1 LENELRWI
9 TTLTLQTWAETL
21 GARNIFPGMVA
32 DLIRASAQDISTIR
46 FPNGDK
52 GQVRGF
58 DGVLEAT
65 GVPPYVPDGE
75 SIWEFGVSADA
86 ATKANSD
93 FDKRTAEVDEAKRM
107 RTTFVFVTPRTW
119 NNGKEKLADWVD
131 EKKKLG
137 KWKDVIYLDG
147 SMVEDWLS
155 RSPAVAARYARFELK
170 LMPAIGVRSTDEFWE
185 EYSSRFG
192 PQLVEQVLLAGREEQ
207 AEALI
212 QRLSEGVSKLSYAAD
227 APDEVVAFAVAAI
240 RRSEPSV
247 RYFLEARTLV
257 VDTEEAARQIA
268 GVSGLT
274 FLPRAQARGLAGYL
288 AQIGPTVVSAGADDK
303 KHGHEVLR
311 RPSSTELGK
320 ALSEMG
326 FTEQEGYDL
335 ARRCGRSL
343 AVLARLRPSG
353 TAPKPEWLGSGAQL
367 LPALLAGAWHV
378 PTKPDQEILCHLAG
392 GHDYPTCET
401 PLRAL
406 SKLQDPP
413 IDFVKDVWA
422 LRASVDAFVHL
433 GHLIGAEH
441 LARFSEA
448 AKTVFGKTVEPPKAD
463 EVFKPAAER
472 AADTHSR
479 WLRDGMMNTLLH
491 MAVLHEQA
499 DFAVTGTTPQEY
511 VNSVVRGLPGLSSDH
526 RLLASL
532 QDQIALLA
540 EAAPIPF
547 VEALERLLEG
557 DAAGIRPIFEEHKGF
572 ISSHSYHYGVLWGL
586 ELLAWDP
593 KLLLRVALCLARL
606 AEIDPGGSDSNRPI
620 NSLRSIFLSWA
631 PNTSATAKHRMG
643 VLARVLESVPS
654 VAWQLITKL
663 LPTAHDVSSPTQKP
677 AFREFGDAVA
687 EVLTYGVVWESQA
700 FVIEMA
706 IRHAGLKAERWVE
719 LINAIG
725 DFPKQ
730 SFDGTAKALEAVLAS
745 TAADV
750 RFVIWDALR
759 KEVNRH
765 RTYVDTDWA
774 LPADDLSQ
782 LDLLVQSFSPADA
795 IARSTWLFDDWLPDV
810 PGKVQE
816 DGDPEE
822 VINTARLHAIR
833 DVVQESGTQGLIELA
848 KKVKLPQHVGY
859 AARGLELDFDALCQF
874 FGQALHA
881 GPELDVFTSAIL
893 AEGVSRFGTKW
904 MEFAVNRLSVEHAT
918 PARIAGL
925 LMVLDESAATWAYV
939 KEYGDAVNEMYW
951 RGKHSSFIS
960 GNADELMF
968 AIDNYIARNRPLAA
982 LDSASRRIRELP
994 TSLLIRLLD
1003 ESVQE
1008 INGAGRTA
1016 RAVSVYNVERAFD
1029 ELRTRE
1035 DVAPD
1040 AVAALEFRYLPVF
1053 YRRKKPLVLHT
1064 LMMQQP
1070 KLFMDTICAVFK
1082 RANRTSE
1089 SPAEGA
1095 EKLAVAA
1102 YDLLTSIRLIPG
1114 QRDDDVDE
1122 QALLAWCTEVRRI
1135 AVEVD
1140 RENITDQRLGALL
1153 AHAPSSKND
1162 NAWPHESVRSAIE
1175 KLASDEVERGLSI
1188 ERFNMRGVYGKAI
1201 GEGGDQERALAA
1213 QYREWANAMP
1223 GWPRAAAMLMQ
1234 ISESWLRDAE
1244 RADLSAQ
1251 QEALRW

>member
-1 LENELRWI
+1 LRWI
-9 TTLTLQTWAETL
+9 TALNLQTWAETL

-32 DLIRASAQDISTIR
+32 DLIRASVQDISTMR

-93 FDKRTAEVDEAKRM
+93 FEKRTEEVDEAKRM

-131 EKKKLG
+131 EKKNLG
-137 KWKDVIYLDG
+137 KWKDVVYLDG
-147 SMVEDWLS
+147 AMVEDWLS
-155 RSPAVAARYARFELK
+155 CSPAVAARYARFELK
-170 LMPAIGVRSTDEFWE
+170 LLPVTGVRSTDEFWE
-185 EYSSRFG
+185 EYSSRFA
-192 PQLVEQVLLAGREEQ
+192 PQLVEQVLLAGREQQ

-212 QRLSEGVSKLSYAAD
+212 QKLSEGVSKLPYAAD

-240 RRSEPSV
+240 RRSEPAV
-247 RYFLEARTLV
+247 RYFLEAKTLV
-257 VDTEEAARQIA
+257 VDTEEAARQMA
-268 GVSGLT
+268 GISGLT

-288 AQIGPTVVSAGADDK
+288 AQMGPTVVSAGADDK

-343 AVLARLRPSG
+343 AVLTRLKPSG
-353 TAPKPEWLGSGAQL
+353 TAPKPEWLDSGAVL

-378 PTKPDQEILCHLAG
+378 PTKPDQEVLCHLAG
-392 GHDYPTCET
+392 SNDYATCEA
-401 PLRAL
+401 PLRTL

-413 IDFVKDVWA
+413 IDYVKDVWA

-441 LARFSEA
+441 LARFSDA
-448 AKTVFGKTVEPPKAD
+448 AKAVFGKTVEPPKAD
-463 EVFKPAAER
+463 EVFRPAAER

-499 DFAVTGTTPQEY
+499 EFTVTGTTPQEY

-532 QDQIALLA
+532 QDQMALLA

-547 VEALERLLEG
+547 VEALEWLLEG

-593 KLLLRVALCLARL
+593 QLLLRVALCLARL
-606 AEIDPGGSDSNRPI
+606 AEIDPGGSDTNRPI

-631 PNTSATAKHRMG
+631 PNTCATAKQRMG
-643 VLARVLESVPS
+643 ILARVLESVPS
-654 VAWQLITKL
+654 IAWQLITKL
-663 LPTAHDVSSPTQKP
+663 LPTAHDISSPSQKP
-677 AFREFGDAVA
+677 AFREFGEAVP
-687 EVLTYGVVWESQA
+687 EVLTYAVVWESQA
-700 FVIEMA
+700 FVIDMA
-706 IRHAGLKAERWVE
+706 IRHAGLDGERWAE
-719 LINAIG
+719 LISAISY
-725 DFPKQ
+725 FPKQ
-730 SFDGTAKALEAVLAS
+730 SYEGTAKALEGVLAS
-745 TAADV
+745 TTAEA
-750 RFVIWDALR
+750 RFAIWDALR

-765 RTYVDTDWA
+765 RTYADTDWA
-774 LPADDLSQ
+774 LPDEDLSQ
-782 LDLLVQSFSPADA
+782 LDLLVQNFAPADA
-795 IARSTWLFDDWLPDV
+795 IARSTWLFDDWLPDM
-810 PGKVQE
+810 PGKAQE

-822 VINTARLHAIR
+822 VINTARLNAIR
-833 DVVQESGTQGLIELA
+833 EVVQESGTQGLIELA
-848 KKVKLPQHVGY
+848 RKVKLPQHVAY

-874 FGQALHA
+874 FDQALHA
-881 GPELDVFTSAIL
+881 GQELDVFTGAIL
-893 AEGVSRFGTKW
+893 AEGVSRFGNKW
-904 MEFAVNRLSVEHAT
+904 MAFAVHKLSSEHVS
-918 PARIAGL
+918 PERIAGL
-925 LMVLDESAATWAYV
+925 LMVLEESAATWSYV
-939 KEYGDAVNEMYW
+939 KEYGDEVNELYW
-951 RGKHSSFIS
+951 RRKHSYFIS
-960 GNADELMF
+960 GNTDELMY
-968 AIDNYIARNRPLAA
+968 AIDSYLERKRPLAA
-982 LDSASRRIRELP
+982 LDSASQRIRDLP

-1008 INGAGRTA
+1008 INAAGGTA
-1016 RAVSVYNVERAFD
+1016 RTVSIYNIERAFD
-1029 ELRTRE
+1029 EARKRE
-1035 DVAPD
+1035 DVAPN
-1040 AVAALEFRYLPVF
+1040 VIAALEFRYLPLF
-1053 YRRKKPLVLHT
+1053 RHRKKRLVLHT
-1064 LMMQQP
+1064 LMVQQP
-1070 KLFMDTICAVFK
+1070 RLFMDTICAVFK
-1082 RANRTSE
+1082 PANRKNE
-1089 SPAEGA
+1089 PAVEGA
-1095 EKLAVAA
+1095 EKLALAA
-1102 YDLLTSIRLIPG
+1102 YDLLTSIQLIPG
-1114 QRDDDVDE
+1114 QNENDIDE

-1140 RENITDQRLGALL
+1140 RETITEQQVGALL
-1153 AHAPSSKND
+1153 AHAPSSKKD
-1162 NAWPHESVRSAIE
+1162 NAWPHEAVRSTIE
-1175 KLASDEVERGLSI
+1175 RLASDELERGVSI
-1188 ERFNMRGVYGKAI
+1188 ERFNMRGAYSKAI
-1201 GEGGDQERALAA
+1201 GEGGEQERVLAR

-1223 GWPRAAAMLMQ
+1223 EWPRVAAMLMR
-1234 ISESWLRDAE
+1234 ISGSWLREAE
-1244 RADLSAQ
+1244 QADLSAQ